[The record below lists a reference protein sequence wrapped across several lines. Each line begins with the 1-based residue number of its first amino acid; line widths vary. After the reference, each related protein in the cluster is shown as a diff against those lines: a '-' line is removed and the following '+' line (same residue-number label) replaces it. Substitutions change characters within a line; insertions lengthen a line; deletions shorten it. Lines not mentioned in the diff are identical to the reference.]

1 MLASSHSHSA
11 GFEGMSDSVVPQYDR
26 PPDKRSYSSNLR
38 NLLFGAALLVA
49 LFPIPVTA
57 FGLLPTYQQHARFLI
72 LYTPVICLLAV
83 GYLFYLRDS
92 LARLL
97 FADLISFHPEDY
109 EYQPDGAR
117 ILGKLRSTIV
127 ALLPALLLLASFFCF
142 TAYTKRFSQS
152 LELTTAV
159 LSVPAAVRDTPDPGG
174 SHAPSRPTIPALS
187 REEVLRTADIDSI
200 EMFSQLTAL
209 YMGIFVSALMA
220 IVVMALK
227 EHAAHAMG
235 LSEHAFLLGEWDE
248 EEQRFDEESV
258 LGPPSPMASP
268 APPASEPP
276 SAHPAVP
283 DMPPEEVAQVR
294 ATHTAAPNG
303 TAHAS
308 PPPAPGPVYPSPPPR
323 SIGPNEPPAS
333 SPPPP
338 QVPHRRRYSM
348 EPPKKE

>member
-1 MLASSHSHSA
+1 
-11 GFEGMSDSVVPQYDR
+11 MSDSVVPQYDR
-26 PPDKRSYSSNLR
+26 PPNNRSYSSNLR

-109 EYQPDGAR
+109 EYQPEGAR
-117 ILGKLRSTIV
+117 ILGKVRSTIV
-127 ALLPALLLLASFFCF
+127 TLLPAVLLCASFFCF

-159 LSVPAAVRDTPDPGG
+159 MSVPTAYRETADPDG
-174 SHAPSRPTIPALS
+174 SHAPTRPAAPTMT
-187 REEVLRTADIDSI
+187 REQVLRTADIDSI

-209 YMGIFVSALMA
+209 YMGIFVTALMA

-235 LSEHAFLLGEWDE
+235 LSEQAFLLGEWDE
-248 EEQRFDEESV
+248 EEPVDDDMMRPPVTPPPPSVSEAPKAESV
-258 LGPPSPMASP
+258 DSL
-268 APPASEPP
+268 
-276 SAHPAVP
+276 
-283 DMPPEEVAQVR
+283 PPEVTNAYGNGP
-294 ATHTAAPNG
+294 APNG
-303 TAHAS
+303 IS
-308 PPPAPGPVYPSPPPR
+308 PARPPQAPGPVYQSPPPGSTR
-323 SIGPNEPPAS
+323 SGELPS
-333 SPPPP
+333 SPPPTP
-338 QVPHRRRYSM
+338 QPTHRRRYSM
-348 EPPKKE
+348 EPPPEKE